1 MIPMS
6 LMRHVLIAED
16 ETLVALAMAFVL
28 ESEGYRVTVACNGA
42 EAVEADVDDPADILI
57 TDMRMPVMDGAA
69 LIRTIRERRPELPII
84 VVSGFSEHLPR
95 PEPGR
100 LVVMRKPYDVTAM
113 APAITAL
120 LSAEAGSA
128 S

>member
-1 MIPMS
+1 MP
-6 LMRHVLIAED
+6 HVLIAED
-16 ETLVALAMAFVL
+16 ESLVALAMAFIL
-28 ESEGYRVTVACNGA
+28 ESEGYRVTVACNGV
-42 EAVEADVDDPADILI
+42 EAVEADTDDPADILI

-69 LIRTIRERRPELPII
+69 LIRAIRERRPDLPVI

-100 LVVMRKPYDVTAM
+100 LVVMRKPYDLAAM
-113 APAITAL
+113 APTITAL
-120 LSAEAGSA
+120 LSGEAGSA